1 MPKSIS
7 SERNKPR
14 RSPCPIIKENSIE
27 QINDALENT
36 VLTKPGTNNDKA
48 DGALKDHG
56 VAGSADGGEIGRK
69 LTVYSDEVLDTEES
83 ENGLDSLD
91 SADYRRSIRSSA
103 SLDASRRYR

>member
-27 QINDALENT
+27 QISDALETT
-36 VLTKPGTNNDKA
+36 VITKPGTTTDKA
-48 DGALKDHG
+48 DGAIKDQG
-56 VAGSADGGEIGRK
+56 VASTADGGVIGRK